1 MTTFEARPW
10 YREPWPWI
18 LLAIPVA
25 TIIAGAITM
34 AIALRGADGVVAED
48 YSKRG
53 LEIGVEASRQE
64 RARTL
69 GLRADVRWDGLAAGD
84 AIRVTLHG
92 DASARGTTVR
102 LRLVHPA
109 HSSADRVALLSRQR
123 RDDGTIDG
131 TADGTAAYVGAW
143 SPATDAG
150 VLRVGRVVL
159 ETEQW
164 RIDGDWRGDA
174 SVALKAQ

>member
-1 MTTFEARPW
+1 MTSLQARPW
-10 YREPWPWI
+10 YREPWPWV

-25 TIIAGAITM
+25 TIVAGAITM
-34 AIALRGADGVVAED
+34 LIALRGADGVVAED
-48 YSKRG
+48 YYKRG

-69 GLRADVRWDGLAAGD
+69 GLRADVQWEGLAAGD
-84 AIRVTLHG
+84 AIRVTLLG
-92 DASARGTTVR
+92 ETSGAGATLR
-102 LRLVHPA
+102 LRLIHPA

-123 RDDGTIDG
+123 RDDGTVS
-131 TADGTAAYVGAW
+131 YVGAW
-143 SPATDAG
+143 SPAQDTSVPRA
-150 VLRVGRVVL
+150 GRVVL

>member
-1 MTTFEARPW
+1 MTTLEARPW

-34 AIALRGADGVVAED
+34 LIALRGADGVVAED
-48 YSKRG
+48 YYKRG

-64 RARTL
+64 RARML

-92 DASARGTTVR
+92 EASAAAPTLR

-123 RDDGTIDG
+123 RDDGTV
-131 TADGTAAYVGAW
+131 ASVGAW
-143 SPATDAG
+143 PPATDAS
-150 VLRVGRVVL
+150 VPRVARVVL

-174 SVALKAQ
+174 IVALQAQ